1 MGTGFRIYTKIN
13 RPAKELVEA
22 FRGLPAANVADEMN
36 RFSCMDARIKPV
48 NSAPLLGTAFTVKAR
63 SADNLLLHKAIDT
76 AQPGD
81 VIVVEAQG
89 DTVNSLI
96 GEIMLR
102 QAIKRNIAGII
113 VDGAIR
119 DIEALRQMNFPV
131 YAAGCTPRGPY
142 KDGPGEINAPISCG
156 GVVIHPGDIIVGDAD
171 GVVVISP
178 KDAPAVAKKAKGKF
192 LEEQEKFRAIEAG
205 TLDRSWVDKALA
217 ERGCE
222 IIDDT
227 WQGR

>member
-1 MGTGFRIYTKIN
+1 MGAGFRIYTKIN
-13 RPAKELVEA
+13 RPSQELVEA
-22 FRGLPAANVADEMN
+22 FRGLPAANIADEMN
-36 RFSCMDARIKPV
+36 RFNCMDARIKPV
-48 NSAPLLGTAFTVKAR
+48 NGTPLLGTAFTVKAR
-63 SADNLLLHKAIDT
+63 TADNLLLHKAIDT

-81 VIVVEAQG
+81 VIIVDVQG
-89 DTVNSLI
+89 DTVNSVI

-102 QAIKRNIAGII
+102 QAIKRNLAGII

-119 DIEALRQMNFPV
+119 DIDALRQMNFPI
-131 YAAGCTPRGPY
+131 YAAGCTPKGPY
-142 KDGPGEINAPISCG
+142 KDGPGEINAPVSCG

-171 GVVVISP
+171 GVVVISS
-178 KDAPAVAKKAKGKF
+178 KDAVDVAKKAKGKF
-192 LEEQEKFRAIEAG
+192 LEEQEKFKAIEQG

-227 WQGR
+227 WQA